1 MRKIACYMIGL
12 FCACLLTSAVVAQ
25 NITISG
31 DIVNSVTNEK
41 VAAVTVI
48 VKGAS
53 EGTFTDDKGTFKI
66 STAKLPATL
75 IISAVG
81 YTSQEIEV
89 SSTSQPLTVQLVP
102 SLILG
107 QEVVVSATRVATRIL
122 ESPVSIER
130 VNAAA
135 IRNAPAATY

>member
-1 MRKIACYMIGL
+1 MRKIAYHMIGL
-12 FCACLLTSAVVAQ
+12 FCACMLTSTVVAQ
-25 NITISG
+25 NTISG

-41 VAAVTVI
+41 VAAVSVI

-66 STAKLPATL
+66 PVAKLPATL
-75 IISAVG
+75 IISSVG
-81 YTSQEIEV
+81 FTSQEVEV
-89 SSTSQPLTVQLVP
+89 SSTSQPLTVRLVP
-102 SLILG
+102 SNTLG

-135 IRNAPAATY
+135 I